1 MKTTANFV
9 THVGALVFLGTFTG
23 GYEMYTNVNLAA
35 PIGAMAFLGTG
46 LLFLIAAVIFLYT
59 VIKGELAGSKFV
71 LATTAIITSIYIGAI
86 LFFSFTSQETVLARG
101 QEKHFCEIDC
111 HLAYSVL
118 DVQRTQAVGTG
129 GNQATAQGLFHIVT
143 VRTRFDE
150 NTISSTR
157 GNGELKPNSRIA
169 TIIDEHG
176 TRYAPSAAG
185 ETALANSENKGTP
198 LTTALRPGESYT
210 TKLVFDL
217 PQDVTN
223 PTLLINEGKWLTH
236 FLIGH
241 ENSPLH
247 KKTRFQL

>member
-1 MKTTANFV
+1 
-9 THVGALVFLGTFTG
+9 
-23 GYEMYTNVNLAA
+23 MYTNVNLAA
-35 PIGAMAFLGTG
+35 PVGALAFLATG
-46 LLFLIAAVIFLYT
+46 LLFLIAGVIFIYT
-59 VIKGELAGSKFV
+59 VIKGQLAGSKFV
-71 LATTAIITSIYIGAI
+71 LATTAVIASIYIGAV
-86 LFFSFTSQETVLARG
+86 LSFSFTSHETVLARG

-111 HLAYSVL
+111 HLAYSVF
-118 DVQRTQAVGTG
+118 DVHQTKTLGTG
-129 GNQATAQGLFHIVT
+129 SNQATAQGIFHVISVK
-143 VRTRFDE
+143 TRFDE

-169 TIIDEHG
+169 TIIDG
-176 TRYAPSAAG
+176 QGRRYAPSTQG
-185 ETALANSENKGTP
+185 ETALAHSESVGTP

-217 PQDVTN
+217 PPDVTN
-223 PTLLINEGKWLTH
+223 PTLLINEGEWLTR

>member
-1 MKTTANFV
+1 MNTNAELATPA
-9 THVGALVFLGTFTG
+9 GALVFLGTFTG

-35 PIGAMAFLGTG
+35 PVGALAFLATG
-46 LLFLIAAVIFLYT
+46 LIFLITTIIFVYT
-59 VIKGELAGSKFV
+59 VIKGQLVGSKFV
-71 LATTAIITSIYIGAI
+71 LATTAVIASMYVGAA
-86 LFFSFTSQETVLARG
+86 LFFSFTSNEAFLARG

-111 HLAYSVL
+111 HLAYSVV
-118 DVQRTQAVGTG
+118 DVNQTKTLGTG
-129 GNQATAQGLFHIVT
+129 TNQATAEGIFHVVT
-143 VRTRFDE
+143 VKTRFDE

-157 GNGELKPNSRIA
+157 GNSELKPNSRIA

-176 TRYAPSAAG
+176 RRYELSAAG
-185 ETALANSENKGTP
+185 ETALAQSESAGSP
-198 LTTALRPGESYT
+198 LSTALRPGESYT

-217 PQDVTN
+217 PADVTN
-223 PTLLINEGKWLTH
+223 PTLLINEGEWLTH

>member
-1 MKTTANFV
+1 
-9 THVGALVFLGTFTG
+9 
-23 GYEMYTNVNLAA
+23 MYTNVNLAA

-46 LLFLIAAVIFLYT
+46 LLLFIGAVVFLYT
-59 VIKGELAGSKFV
+59 VIKGELAAKFV
-71 LATTAIITSIYIGAI
+71 LATQAVFISIYIGAA
-86 LFFSFTSQETVLARG
+86 LFFSFTSHETVLARG

-118 DVQRTQAVGTG
+118 DVQRAKTIGAA
-129 GNQATAQGLFHIVT
+129 GNQARAQGIFHVVT

-169 TIIDEHG
+169 TVIDEQG
-176 TRYAPSAAG
+176 RRYAPSAEG
-185 ETALANSENKGTP
+185 ETALANSQNVDSP
-198 LTTALRPGESYT
+198 FTTALRPGESYT

-217 PQDVTN
+217 PSDVTN
-223 PTLLINEGKWLTH
+223 PTLLINEGEWVTH

>member
-1 MKTTANFV
+1 METNASLATPL
-9 THVGALVFLGTFTG
+9 GPLVFPGAFTG
-23 GYEMYTNVNLAA
+23 GSEMYTNVNLAA
-35 PIGAMAFLGTG
+35 PLGALAFLGTG

-71 LATTAIITSIYIGAI
+71 LASTAVIASLYIGAA
-86 LFFSFTSQETVLARG
+86 LFFAFTSHETVLARG

-118 DVQRTQAVGTG
+118 DVKRTKTVGTG
-129 GNQATAQGLFHIVT
+129 ENQATAQGIFHVVT
-143 VRTRFDE
+143 VKTRFDE

-157 GNGELKPNSRIA
+157 GNGELKPNSRLA

-176 TRYAPSAAG
+176 RRYAPSTAA
-185 ETALANSENKGTP
+185 EAALANSESVGTP

-217 PQDVTN
+217 PPDVTN
-223 PTLLINEGKWLTH
+223 ATLLINEGEWLTH
-236 FLIGH
+236 FIIGH

>member
-1 MKTTANFV
+1 
-9 THVGALVFLGTFTG
+9 
-23 GYEMYTNVNLAA
+23 MYTNVNLAA
-35 PIGAMAFLGTG
+35 PLGALAFLGTG
-46 LLFLIAAVIFLYT
+46 LLFLIAAAIFLYT

-71 LATTAIITSIYIGAI
+71 LATTAVIASIYIGAV
-86 LFFSFTSQETVLARG
+86 LFFSFASHETVLARG

-118 DVQRTQAVGTG
+118 DVHTKKTLGAGI
-129 GNQATAQGLFHIVT
+129 NQATAQGVFHVVT
-143 VRTRFDE
+143 VKTRFDE
-150 NTISSTR
+150 NTISPTR
-157 GNGELKPNSRIA
+157 GNGELKPNSRVAI
-169 TIIDEHG
+169 IIDG
-176 TRYAPSAAG
+176 QGRRYERSAAG
-185 ETALANSENKGTP
+185 ENALAHSESIGSP

-217 PQDVTN
+217 SPDVTN
-223 PTLLINEGKWLTH
+223 PTLLINEGEWLTH